1 VDTLVFITVASLAG
15 VFPWVIFPSLLLTN
29 YLFKCGVEILMT
41 PATYWAVGYLKKAE
55 NEDYYDRQTR
65 FTLTG

>member
-1 VDTLVFITVASLAG
+1 
-15 VFPWVIFPSLLLTN
+15 
-29 YLFKCGVEILMT
+29 MT